1 MRLSLSPAPARE
13 SEPRCAPRAARP
25 PGCRRTILPHVDQLS
40 LRNTWVGH
48 GTSPFAAPVAA
59 ITHFVQ
65 SLPVRAGRALT
76 AWSSHRRAHPVG
88 GRLAGADWESRL
100 HEDRLSRAAGLAELE
115 GMERAFD
122 RREADSVRNW

>member
-1 MRLSLSPAPARE
+1 MS
-13 SEPRCAPRAARP
+13 
-25 PGCRRTILPHVDQLS
+25 HVDQLS

-65 SLPVRAGRALT
+65 SLPVRTGRALT
-76 AWSSHRRAHPVG
+76 AWSPRRRACPPG
-88 GRLAGADWESRL
+88 GSHTGADWESRL

-122 RREADSVRNW
+122 RREVDSVRSW